1 MLFRSKEKF
10 KQEHPEVARYEK
22 ATAYLA
28 KHPDDKDSTQKEL
41 QEGLK
46 LQTMKTRILTLTA
59 ALLLLGGFVA
69 CNDSE
74 ESEYIGTPPV
84 TASADVSAFFKTY
97 LPSSSSSH
105 PEPEFNFSEIDDRD
119 IECFVINSMEEFEAV
134 APPSVELPVIDFD
147 KYTLIIGQH
156 WMGHPGYSFEK
167 QVVDT
172 ESDKMTLN
180 LVYKQLKGGTP
191 AIMTIFYFWGLY
203 DKLPE
208 KTLTVNKIII

>member
-1 MLFRSKEKF
+1 MQRL
-10 KQEHPEVARYEK
+10 
-22 ATAYLA
+22 
-28 KHPDDKDSTQKEL
+28 
-41 QEGLK
+41 G
-46 LQTMKTRILTLTA
+46 RIRIYRHSSRHSLR
-59 ALLLLGGFVA
+59 GR
-69 CNDSE
+69 
-74 ESEYIGTPPV
+74 IG
-84 TASADVSAFFKTY
+84 FFKTY

-167 QVVDT
+167 QAVDT